1 MKQRWEGNQE
11 RMYCQTCY
19 YCEQLQFNPL
29 KNSEPAE
36 NTLLRVTRPEMLQN
50 WDRVTPM
57 EGCPWT
63 IYPSPHLYFMLM
75 GRRDSGHQRR
85 LSGKEM
91 WILTMGIWTRILSK
105 LREVGRDSLDS
116 AAALK
121 SLNSI
126 LRMMDRHTPHFFR
139 ARE

>member
-19 YCEQLQFNPL
+19 YCEQLQLNPL
-29 KNSEPAE
+29 KNSEPVE
-36 NTLLRVTRPEMLQN
+36 NTLLRVTRPGMLQN
-50 WDRVTPM
+50 RDRVPPV
-57 EGCPWT
+57 EGCPRT

-75 GRRDSGHQRR
+75 GRRDSGHQKR

-116 AAALK
+116 AVALK
-121 SLNSI
+121 SLNII
-126 LRMMDRHTPHFFR
+126 LRMMARHAPHF
-139 ARE
+139 

>member
-1 MKQRWEGNQE
+1 MSN
-11 RMYCQTCY
+11 YS
-19 YCEQLQFNPL
+19 LIPL
-29 KNSEPAE
+29 K
-36 NTLLRVTRPEMLQN
+36 TLSQWTTHSLELPDLGCYRTGT
-50 WDRVTPM
+50 VTPV

-75 GRRDSGHQRR
+75 GRRNSGHQKR

-116 AAALK
+116 AIALK
-121 SLNSI
+121 CLNII
-126 LRMMDRHTPHFFR
+126 LRMMDRHAPHF
-139 ARE
+139 